1 MNESSDKPSKNPPGP
16 GRDRARALRRSATE
30 AEKKLWWHLRRKL
43 PLEGTYFRRQVPLGP
58 YFADFACLKHRLVI
72 ELDGGQHTTPEAQ
85 RRNAER
91 TRFLEAQ
98 GFRVL
103 RFWND
108 QVFSEIESVIE
119 TIHAAVKD
127 MATLTPDPSLPLRGP
142 QGRGEAFHGS
152 KDAAPSVGEGMRLA
166 DQRLRSSPQGR
177 GESNP
182 DQVEAEA
189 LMHALV
195 GRLEAGAPSNV
206 ALMHLLMEAA
216 SPEAA
221 AAALD
226 QAEGLAGP
234 DQIRD
239 KVQAVAGLMRANP
252 NSWRAV
258 HAVTSSVAHEAS
270 MPSPEGALAY
280 WGDAFDRLAENAPE
294 AGVALYALGNPDL
307 LAAATN
313 EVVDRLA
320 DWAAIGPATDVLDLG
335 CGIGRFAA
343 AMAPR
348 VRSVLGLDLSA
359 QMVAEARRRCTAPN
373 VRFAQGSGRDLS
385 IVETASI
392 DLVLAADVFP
402 YLVQAGGRL
411 ADDHIE
417 EAARVLRPG
426 GSLVILNYSYRGDPS
441 LDSSDVDGLA
451 ETCGFTVVR
460 LGTQEFQLWD
470 AAVFH
475 LVR

>member
-1 MNESSDKPSKNPPGP
+1 MNESSDKPSKNPLGLR
-16 GRDRARALRRSATE
+16 RDRARSLRRAATE

-72 ELDGGQHTTPEAQ
+72 ELDGGQHTTLEAQ
-85 RRNAER
+85 RRDAQR
-91 TRFLEAQ
+91 TAFLEAQ

-108 QVFSEIESVIE
+108 QVFSEIDGVID
-119 TIHAAVKD
+119 TIHAAVED
-127 MATLTPDPSLPLRGP
+127 MAILTPDSSLPLRGP
-142 QGRGEAFHGS
+142 QGRGEN
-152 KDAAPSVGEGMRLA
+152 
-166 DQRLRSSPQGR
+166 
-177 GESNP
+177 NP

-189 LMHALV
+189 LAHALV
-195 GRLEAGAPSNV
+195 GRLEAGAPPNI
-206 ALMHLLMEAA
+206 ALMHLLMGAA

-226 QAEGLAGP
+226 QAKGLAEP

-280 WGDAFDRLAENAPE
+280 WGDAFDRLAKTAPE

-307 LAAATN
+307 LAAATD

-320 DWAAIGPATDVLDLG
+320 AWPAIGAATDVLDLG

-343 AMAPR
+343 ALAPR

-359 QMVAEARRRCTAPN
+359 EMVAEARRRCTAPN

-411 ADDHIE
+411 ADDHIQD
-417 EAARVLRPG
+417 AARVLRQG
-426 GSLVILNYSYRGDPS
+426 GSLVILNYSYRGDPI
-441 LDSSDVDGLA
+441 LDGSDVARLA